1 MKIKDI
7 AAALEEAAPLSLQ
20 EDFDNSGL
28 LVGDPEAEVR
38 SALLCVDITEAVL
51 EEAVSVGADMVISHH
66 PVIFHPLR
74 HITGST
80 YIERVVAGAIA
91 RGIALYA
98 SHTNL
103 DSAPDGMS
111 HRLGNLLGL
120 KNVSIMVPS
129 LSSCRDMA
137 GSGIVGE
144 PGTES
149 GMMEYLSYIK
159 STLGLKVLRYSS
171 ITRQRVTRVALCT
184 GAGGSFMNAAKA
196 SGAELY
202 ISSDFRY
209 NNFLDADRDMVIAD
223 VGHFESE
230 YCAIDLLYDIIR
242 KKFPTFA
249 LHKSKM
255 STNPVNYLV

>member
-1 MKIKDI
+1 MKVKDI
-7 AAALEEAAPLSLQ
+7 TAVLEEAAPLALQ

-28 LVGDPEAEVR
+28 LVGDPDMEVR

-51 EEAVSVGADMVISHH
+51 EEAVSLGADMIISHH

-74 HITGST
+74 HITGSS
-80 YIERVVAGAIA
+80 YIERVVAGAI
-91 RGIALYA
+91 RSGIALYA
-98 SHTNL
+98 CHTNL

-120 KNVSIMVPS
+120 KNVSILAPS
-129 LSSCRDMA
+129 QASYAEGA
-137 GSGIVGE
+137 GMGIVGE
-144 PGTES
+144 PES
-149 GMMEYLSYIK
+149 ETDTLDFLDFVK
-159 STLGLKVLRYSS
+159 STLGLKTLRYSD
-171 ITRQRVTRVALCT
+171 ITRPRVSKVALCT
-184 GAGGSFMNAAKA
+184 GAGGSFLDAAKA

-209 NNFLDADRDMVIAD
+209 NNFLDAGRDIVIAD

-242 KKFPTFA
+242 KKIPTFA
-249 LHKSKM
+249 LHKSKR

>member
-1 MKIKDI
+1 MKVKDI
-7 AAALEEAAPLSLQ
+7 TAILEETAPLLLQ

-28 LVGDPEAEVR
+28 LVGDRDMEVR

-51 EEAVSVGADMVISHH
+51 DEAISVGADMIISHH
-66 PVIFHPLR
+66 PVIFHPLK

-80 YIERVVAGAIA
+80 YIERVVAGAI
-91 RGIALYA
+91 RRCIALYA
-98 SHTNL
+98 CHTNL

-120 KNVSIMVPS
+120 KNVSILAPS
-129 LSSCRDMA
+129 QVSCVNGA
-137 GSGIVGE
+137 GMGIVGE
-144 PGTES
+144 PETETGT
-149 GMMEYLSYIK
+149 MEFLVSVKRTLDLK
-159 STLGLKVLRYSS
+159 SMRYSN
-171 ITRQRVTRVALCT
+171 ITRPKAGRVALCT
-184 GAGGSFMNAAKA
+184 GAGGSLIDAAKA
-196 SGAELY
+196 SGADVY

-209 NNFLDADRDMVIAD
+209 NNFLDADRGIVIAD
-223 VGHFESE
+223 IGHFESE